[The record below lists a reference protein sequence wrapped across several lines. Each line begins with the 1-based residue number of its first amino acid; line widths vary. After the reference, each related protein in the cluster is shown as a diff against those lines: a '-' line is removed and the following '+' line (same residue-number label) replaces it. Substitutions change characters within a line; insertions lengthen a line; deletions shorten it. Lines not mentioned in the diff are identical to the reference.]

1 MNQHRPVPETSADAT
16 CRAAG
21 AARPLE
27 VAPRTAEA
35 GPGCCD
41 GGTRASAPVRRPS
54 LEKSSCCGG
63 DLALETPSVTGF
75 GAPSSCCGGDVS
87 LSAPGEG
94 RDATS
99 CCGGGSASPA
109 GDGAVLP
116 RLDWLLWGSGLTIL
130 VAYLASFVVA
140 PGEAGVLGT
149 FVHAVHETMNLMW
162 WGILVGMIA
171 VGLIDRVPRRFV
183 VGVIGR
189 DQGATSL
196 ARAVLAG
203 FLLDLCNH
211 GVLMVGA
218 KLYERGAS
226 LGQVFAFL
234 IASPWNSLSL
244 TIIIG
249 VLMGWGWMVVF
260 IAASLVIAFATGLVV
275 EALERAGRVAR
286 NPNRV
291 GLPADFHVWREA
303 KAGLRAQRYDLAFV
317 RDVARRS
324 VTASRMVLRW
334 LFFGV
339 VLAALI
345 QAAVPTEIFATW
357 FGATMV
363 GLLATLLAATII
375 EVCSEGSVP
384 IAADLMH
391 RAAAPGNAFT
401 FLMAGVA
408 TDYTEILVLKEV
420 TGRLKAAL
428 LLPLLT
434 VPQVVAIGWA
444 LNMTG

>member
-1 MNQHRPVPETSADAT
+1 M
-16 CRAAG
+16 
-21 AARPLE
+21 
-27 VAPRTAEA
+27 
-35 GPGCCD
+35 
-41 GGTRASAPVRRPS
+41 
-54 LEKSSCCGG
+54 
-63 DLALETPSVTGF
+63 
-75 GAPSSCCGGDVS
+75 
-87 LSAPGEG
+87 
-94 RDATS
+94 
-99 CCGGGSASPA
+99 
-109 GDGAVLP
+109 
-116 RLDWLLWGSGLTIL
+116 LWGSGAII
-130 VAYLASFVVA
+130 VVSYLAAFVLPHDA
-140 PGEAGVLGT
+140 PLGLGVFTHG
-149 FVHAVHETMNLMW
+149 VQEMMNLMW

-171 VGLIDRVPRRFV
+171 VGLIDRVPRQFV
-183 VGVIGR
+183 IGVIGR

-196 ARAVLAG
+196 VRAVLAG
-203 FLLDLCNH
+203 VLLDLCNH

-249 VLMGWGWMVVF
+249 VLMGWQWMAVF
-260 IAASLVIAFATGLVV
+260 LVASLVIAFAIGLVV
-275 EALERAGRVAR
+275 EALERAGRVTP

-291 GLPADFHVWREA
+291 DLPADFHVWRQA
-303 KAGLRAQRYDLAFV
+303 KAGLRATRYDAAFA
-317 RDVARRS
+317 RDIARRS

-345 QAAVPTEIFATW
+345 QATVPTEIFATW
-357 FGATMV
+357 FGATLL
-363 GLLATLLAATII
+363 GLFTTLLAATII

-384 IAADLMH
+384 IAADLMT

-408 TDYTEILVLKEV
+408 TDYTEILVLREV

-434 VPQVVAIGWA
+434 VPQVLVIGWA
-444 LNMTG
+444 LNVAG

>member
-1 MNQHRPVPETSADAT
+1 MTESRADAKPT
-16 CRAAG
+16 SCNVGGFVLPGDPPPRAAS
-21 AARPLE
+21 AA
-27 VAPRTAEA
+27 A
-35 GPGCCD
+35 
-41 GGTRASAPVRRPS
+41 
-54 LEKSSCCGG
+54 
-63 DLALETPSVTGF
+63 
-75 GAPSSCCGGDVS
+75 
-87 LSAPGEG
+87 
-94 RDATS
+94 
-99 CCGGGSASPA
+99 CCGGGAQTVQVSCCGPSASQDAP
-109 GDGAVLP
+109 LW
-116 RLDWLLWGSGLTIL
+116 RRFDWMLWGSGAVIL
-130 VAYLASFVVA
+130 VSYLAAFVMPHDA
-140 PGEAGVLGT
+140 PLGLGVFTHG
-149 FVHAVHETMNLMW
+149 VQEMMNLMW
-162 WGILVGMIA
+162 WGILVGMLA
-171 VGLIDRVPRRFV
+171 VGLIDRVPRQFV
-183 VGVIGR
+183 IGIIGR

-196 ARAVLAG
+196 VRAVLAG
-203 FLLDLCNH
+203 VLLDLCNH

-249 VLMGWGWMVVF
+249 VLMGWEWMAIFLV
-260 IAASLVIAFATGLVV
+260 ASLVIAFATGLAV
-275 EALERAGRVAR
+275 EALERAGRVKP

-291 GLPADFHVWREA
+291 ELPGDFHLWREA
-303 KAGLRAQRYDLAFV
+303 KAGLRKTRYDAAFV
-317 RDVARRS
+317 QDIARRS

-345 QAAVPTEIFATW
+345 QATVPTEIFETW
-357 FGATMV
+357 FGATLI
-363 GLLATLLAATII
+363 GLFTTLLAATII

-384 IAADLMH
+384 IAADLMT

-408 TDYTEILVLKEV
+408 TDYTEILVLREV

-434 VPQVVAIGWA
+434 VPQVLVIGWA
-444 LNMTG
+444 LNVAG